1 MKVSVA
7 LTTLVGY
14 MNRSGAGCG
23 GLDIGVT
30 ECMYR
35 SGAGCGGLDKGVT
48 ECMYRSGAD
57 CGGLDKGRD
66 GMYASKRCG
75 LWGLR

>member
-7 LTTLVGY
+7 LTTLIEYV
-14 MNRSGAGCG
+14 NRSGAGYG

-35 SGAGCGGLDKGVT
+35 SGAVCEGLDKGVRNVCI
-48 ECMYRSGAD
+48 EAVRVVVA
-57 CGGLDKGRD
+57 
-66 GMYASKRCG
+66 
-75 LWGLR
+75 

>member
-7 LTTLVGY
+7 LTTLIGY
-14 MNRSGAGCG
+14 VNRSGAGCG

-35 SGAGCGGLDKGVT
+35 SGAGCGGLDKG
-48 ECMYRSGAD
+48 
-57 CGGLDKGRD
+57 RD
-66 GMYASKRCG
+66 GMYVSKRCG
-75 LWGLR
+75 LWWLR